1 MSFKRIHTKAKA
13 AADILEAIT
22 KYPLMFIGGL
32 MIIIVLI
39 GTFFRQVLHN
49 PLLWTDELARY
60 LMIWMALVASS
71 IALKQREHVG
81 IKIIIQRM
89 PRRLRK
95 VIVFVTKLF
104 MAYFLYILTVEG
116 VAAALRARSQVSPAL
131 RITMF
136 WPLLSVPL
144 AGFFTLLQLILQMI
158 IDLTG
163 EEEVS

>member
-1 MSFKRIHTKAKA
+1 
-13 AADILEAIT
+13 
-22 KYPLMFIGGL
+22 MFIGGL

-39 GTFFRQVLHN
+39 GTFFRQVLQN

-60 LMIWMALVASS
+60 LMIWMALIASS

-89 PRRLRK
+89 PTRLRK

-116 VAAALRARSQVSPAL
+116 VAAALRARSQISPAL